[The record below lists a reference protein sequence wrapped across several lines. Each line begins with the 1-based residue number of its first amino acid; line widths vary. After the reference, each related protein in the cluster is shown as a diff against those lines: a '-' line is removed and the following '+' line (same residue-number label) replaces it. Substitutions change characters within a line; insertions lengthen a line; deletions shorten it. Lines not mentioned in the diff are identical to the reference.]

1 MSEKGFQNIGFT
13 LILGVHSLFAF
24 GLGIRF
30 TMFLL
35 ISTAVV
41 FIVLGL
47 RNSPIRHPSVATSLF
62 ERANAIKG
70 QNPREANELRVSA
83 MAFLSVAR

>member
-1 MSEKGFQNIGFT
+1 
-13 LILGVHSLFAF
+13 
-24 GLGIRF
+24 
-30 TMFLL
+30 MFLL

-41 FIVLGL
+41 FVASIALAL
-47 RNSPIRHPSVATSLF
+47 RNTPIRYPSVATSLF
-62 ERANAIKG
+62 ERANAIEG

>member
-1 MSEKGFQNIGFT
+1 MFVLIT
-13 LILGVHSLFAF
+13 LSLVLAA
-24 GLGIRF
+24 LA
-30 TMFLL
+30 LL
-35 ISTAVV
+35 NQTQPSRIS
-41 FIVLGL
+41 
-47 RNSPIRHPSVATSLF
+47 SSVAATLF

>member
-1 MSEKGFQNIGFT
+1 
-13 LILGVHSLFAF
+13 
-24 GLGIRF
+24 
-30 TMFLL
+30 MFLL
-35 ISTAVV
+35 ISTAIV

-47 RNSPIRHPSVATSLF
+47 RNAPIRYPSVATSLF
-62 ERANAIKG
+62 ERANAIEG

>member
-1 MSEKGFQNIGFT
+1 
-13 LILGVHSLFAF
+13 
-24 GLGIRF
+24 
-30 TMFLL
+30 MFLL

-41 FIVLGL
+41 LIVLVTL
-47 RNSPIRHPSVATSLF
+47 VARNTPIRYPSVATSLL
-62 ERANAIKG
+62 ERANAIEG

>member
-1 MSEKGFQNIGFT
+1 
-13 LILGVHSLFAF
+13 
-24 GLGIRF
+24 
-30 TMFLL
+30 MFLL

-41 FIVLGL
+41 LVVLVL
-47 RNSPIRHPSVATSLF
+47 HSAPIRYPSVATSLF
-62 ERANAIKG
+62 ERANAIEG